1 MRTWACKFFRSLQKL
16 ETQEGKTTEEEERME
31 SLERPTLR
39 SKVWKSWNILS
50 PETCDREE
58 GGVGVSLM
66 IRTRCNYRATPLTVI
81 DQWGTPLM
89 KTRTRWAP
97 RSQTG
102 KKWKVGIEIPEREG
116 AERMGQ
122 ILKKKKLKNGILG
135 VCSHLYTIFLRTID
149 SSLIWFLAFSPP
161 TESHHHWWQ
170 RTLLLSLP
178 FTIYRQ
184 FERENKKVLQ
194 CSGKSFK

>member
-1 MRTWACKFFRSLQKL
+1 MGRDWWILITAATKLQLRHPKPRCRAAGQLFYPFVSGDVRLEQKRRVTPSQLPMRAWACKFFRSLQKL

-122 ILKKKKLKNGILG
+122 ILKIK
-135 VCSHLYTIFLRTID
+135 
-149 SSLIWFLAFSPP
+149 
-161 TESHHHWWQ
+161 
-170 RTLLLSLP
+170 
-178 FTIYRQ
+178 
-184 FERENKKVLQ
+184 NKKM
-194 CSGKSFK
+194 GF

>member
-16 ETQEGKTTEEEERME
+16 ETEGGKTTEEEERME

-122 ILKKKKLKNGILG
+122 ILKTKIKKMGSRDSRCML
-135 VCSHLYTIFLRTID
+135 SIFLRTID
-149 SSLIWFLAFSPP
+149 TSLICFLAFSPR

-178 FTIYRQ
+178 FTIYRR
-184 FERENKKVLQ
+184 FECENKKVLQ